1 MSAYIDNTNSV
12 TLSPNTSR
20 LYRCYKVINTM
31 LSKRGYAVN
40 VDNINMTPT
49 AFISKFGQDP
59 DRSSMTIMVEKTDE
73 SGKKLMVFFP
83 TDEKV
88 GVKPIKQYTDFMT
101 TSGAQ
106 NAIIVLRQGI
116 TTFAKQAVAELA
128 ATHTIE
134 HFKESEL
141 LVDITTHHL
150 VPLHI
155 LLTPT
160 EKSDLLARYR
170 LKDAQ
175 LPRIQPHDP
184 VARYYGMRRGEVV
197 KIVRPSETAG
207 RYVTY
212 RVCI

>member
-134 HFKESEL
+134 HFKE
-141 LVDITTHHL
+141 VRKNNTTTTQQQHNTTKA
-150 VPLHI
+150 VRVGPD
-155 LLTPT
+155 TPDT
-160 EKSDLLARYR
+160 TKLND
-170 LKDAQ
+170 
-175 LPRIQPHDP
+175 QP
-184 VARYYGMRRGEVV
+184 
-197 KIVRPSETAG
+197 T
-207 RYVTY
+207 
-212 RVCI
+212 

>member
-1 MSAYIDNTNSV
+1 MVLYTLLSVVTTIMSALTDSSST
-12 TLSPNTSR
+12 TTLLSPSTSR
-20 LYRCYKVINTM
+20 LFRCYRVVSTM

-49 AFISKFGQDP
+49 AFAAKFGQDP

-134 HFKESEL
+134 HFKE
-141 LVDITTHHL
+141 VRKTNTTTQHNTTQQLRRPCGTRH
-150 VPLHI
+150 
-155 LLTPT
+155 
-160 EKSDLLARYR
+160 ARHNR
-170 LKDAQ
+170 TQ
-175 LPRIQPHDP
+175 
-184 VARYYGMRRGEVV
+184 
-197 KIVRPSETAG
+197 
-207 RYVTY
+207 
-212 RVCI
+212 